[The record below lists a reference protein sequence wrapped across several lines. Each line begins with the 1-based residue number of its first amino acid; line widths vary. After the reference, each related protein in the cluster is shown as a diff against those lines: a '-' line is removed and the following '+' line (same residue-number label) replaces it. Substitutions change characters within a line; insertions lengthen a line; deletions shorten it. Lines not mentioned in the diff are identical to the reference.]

1 MKGLRGGLAAAALGV
16 AAALSVQVRAQTLE
30 QAWRLAAAHDR
41 TLAAAADDVQAAR
54 YSAKAARDG
63 RWPSLESQAS
73 YTRLGQTP
81 ELDIVTPV
89 STFRSGPIF
98 KNDQYVSA
106 SVQVRVPLYSGGA
119 IRNGIEAAR
128 AGLKG
133 ASATERAVSADVKL
147 EVAEAYV
154 TVLRAQRA
162 LGVARASVAS
172 LAAHVRDVQAK
183 YVRQVVAKSDLLAAR
198 VALANAREQQ
208 VAAGNALALAQAA
221 YDRLLGVP
229 LDRVP
234 HLDPRLPVFPVDSLP
249 LAALL
254 ARALHSRQELRA
266 LGARAAALSARARI
280 ANASRLP
287 HIAAIDGY
295 THFDN
300 QILNHQN
307 FSMVGV
313 GFTWK
318 LFDGGAAANKADALR
333 ARSRAERQRL
343 ADVRSRIELAVRAAW
358 LQLAAARAR
367 IEASRAATAQA
378 AENLRISR
386 EMYGVGL
393 ASNTQV
399 LEAVTLRAEA
409 ERNYDDATLD
419 AALDRLRLAY
429 AVGAL

>member
-1 MKGLRGGLAAAALGV
+1 MKALHGRLAAAVLGAV
-16 AAALSVQVRAQTLE
+16 VALSVQAQAQTLE

-54 YSAKAARDG
+54 SSARAARDG
-63 RWPSLESQAS
+63 RWPSIESQAS

-81 ELDIVTPV
+81 ELDLVTPA
-89 STFRSGPIF
+89 SAFRSGPIF

-106 SVQVRVPLYSGGA
+106 SVQARLPLYSGGA

-147 EVAEAYV
+147 EVAAAYV
-154 TVLRAQRA
+154 AVLRAQRA
-162 LGVARASVAS
+162 LGVARSSVTS
-172 LAAHVRDVQAK
+172 LAAHVHDVQAK
-183 YVRQVVAKSDLLAAR
+183 YARQVVAKNDLLAAR

-208 VAAGNALALAQAA
+208 VVASNALALAEAA
-221 YDRLLGVP
+221 YDRLIGAP

-234 HLDPRLPVFPVDSLP
+234 HLDPRLPVLAIDSVP

-266 LGARAAALSARARI
+266 LGARAAALSARARVV
-280 ANASRLP
+280 NASRLP
-287 HIAAIDGY
+287 HIAAFGGY

-307 FSMVGV
+307 FSMVGL

-318 LFDGGAAANKADALR
+318 LFDGGAAANEADALR

-343 ADVRSRIELAVRAAW
+343 ADLRSRIELAVRAAW

-386 EMYGVGL
+386 ELYRVGL
-393 ASNTQV
+393 ASNTRV
-399 LEAVTLRAEA
+399 LEAVSLRAEA

-419 AALDRLRLAY
+419 EALDRLRLAY